1 LELNQVDKVAF
12 GVADNPFFKVQ
23 ADKYYPEAVVMNRQ
37 GKVLAH
43 LGGERL

>member
-1 LELNQVDKVAF
+1 MDKVAF